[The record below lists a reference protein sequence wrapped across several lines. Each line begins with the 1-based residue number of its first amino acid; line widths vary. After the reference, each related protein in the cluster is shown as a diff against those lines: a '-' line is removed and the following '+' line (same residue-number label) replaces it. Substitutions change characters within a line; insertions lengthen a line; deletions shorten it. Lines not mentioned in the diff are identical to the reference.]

1 MPDFVA
7 THRLT
12 EEASLKTI
20 AAGVAAIGQDVMA
33 AQAALAALAAP

>member
-7 THRLT
+7 TYRLT
-12 EEASLKTI
+12 EEASLKMI
-20 AAGVAAIGQDVMA
+20 AAGGAAIEQDVMV